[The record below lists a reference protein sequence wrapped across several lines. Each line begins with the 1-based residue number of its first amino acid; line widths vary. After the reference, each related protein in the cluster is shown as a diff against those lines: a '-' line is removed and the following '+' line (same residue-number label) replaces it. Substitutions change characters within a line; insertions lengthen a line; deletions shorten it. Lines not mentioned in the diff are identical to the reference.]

1 MISMSHK
8 IAIHKSFPSHHHI
21 HSLVKQSEEYQSAA
35 KNQHIDRILYSL
47 MLGQI
52 QCSQPTTPSPTTPA
66 TPWAKVLLV
75 ATAATIAAEA
85 IAWITIRTIQ
95 LVPPAAT
102 WWPLGG
108 MGLLKSRME
117 RLV

>member
-1 MISMSHK
+1 
-8 IAIHKSFPSHHHI
+8 
-21 HSLVKQSEEYQSAA
+21 
-35 KNQHIDRILYSL
+35 
-47 MLGQI
+47 MLREI

-85 IAWITIRTIQ
+85 VAWITIRTIQ
-95 LVPPAAT
+95 LTPPAAT
-102 WWPLGG
+102 RWPLGG

-117 RLV
+117 RLVRNSMSFWYLD